1 MSLVVSIK
9 TLEGLVLAVDSRMVI
24 APVDTDGVAQ
34 APATYDNITTNLF
47 SFKTPHNFIGVVSYG
62 QPVLGNRAVSGYFA
76 EFNKYLSEQRPE
88 RLSIYDFASELS
100 QFFTT
105 KWDAVQG
112 PPLGGQLFFII
123 AGYDDKET
131 TGHVYS
137 VRIPEN
143 IEPVE
148 LMEGLPFGILPDGE
162 ARIIGRIIAGYD
174 ITLTDLV
181 NQNLTEEKKLELR
194 LPIPYDMLSLRAAV
208 DLATVLIRAT
218 IDLQNLAIMPH
229 TCGGPID
236 VCTITN
242 VDGLSYVQRKETIRK
257 GKDNS

>member
-1 MSLVVSIK
+1 MSLVVAVK
-9 TLEGLVLAVDSRMVI
+9 TPEGLVLAVDSRVVI
-24 APVDTDGVAQ
+24 APVDTQGVAQ
-34 APATYDNITTNLF
+34 APGTYDNITTNLF
-47 SFKTPHNFIGVVSYG
+47 SFKPPHNFIGVVSYG
-62 QPVLGNRAVSGYFA
+62 QPVLGNRTVAGHFT
-76 EFNKYLSEQRPE
+76 EFNEYLIEQQPE
-88 RLSIYDFASELS
+88 RLSVYDFASELS

-105 KWDAVQG
+105 RWDATQG
-112 PPLGGQLFFII
+112 PPLGVQLSFFV
-123 AGYDDKET
+123 AGYDDKEA

-148 LMEGLPFGILPDGE
+148 LMEGIPFGIVPDGE

-174 ITLTDLV
+174 ITLTDIV
-181 NQNLTEEKKLELR
+181 NQNLTEEKKLELK
-194 LPIPYDMLSLRAAV
+194 LPVPYDILSLRAAV

-242 VDGLSYVQRKETIRK
+242 ADGLSFVQR
-257 GKDNS
+257 N